1 VSGLDATTLLVVT
14 PVVLLVVSTLYVIGV
29 VRRAGADV
37 VDRCWTLTF
46 LAAIVTTFAY
56 LASGASSA
64 AWWATALGNGA
75 FVLSLG
81 AIWAGARARAGRRSL
96 LWVVAVSAGVVALA
110 ALAGGPDGGPW
121 AGGLAYLLGVAAW
134 SMLAAVELL
143 GRSDAVPRRAPEA
156 AALGFTCAVASAFYA
171 ARAVVFAAGG
181 PTSETF
187 ERWFPTSTTTLV
199 NLVLVLVGAFAMM
212 ALRTRETTVAAAVR
226 FDPVLGTRTPAHLG
240 RTVAAR
246 AARAGRAP
254 SAPVRVVAL
263 RCLDGAA
270 VGDAFGREGREEA
283 RAHLADVVLGL
294 LPAGGAAGSDPA
306 ARDELLVVLPDGVD
320 DAGWVGDVR
329 RELLARPVV
338 LDGDPIVLEVAEG
351 RAAGGAEALDEL
363 VRTAREDLAARS

>member
-1 VSGLDATTLLVVT
+1 VSGLDETTLLVVT
-14 PVVLLVVSTLYVIGV
+14 PVVLLVVSTLYVVGV

-56 LASGASSA
+56 LAGGASSTT
-64 AWWATALGNGA
+64 WWATALGNGA

-110 ALAGGPDGGPW
+110 ALVEGPGGGPW

-134 SMLAAVELL
+134 TMLAAVELI
-143 GRSDAVPRRAPEA
+143 GRSDAARRAPEA

-171 ARAVVFAAGG
+171 TRAVVFAAGG
-181 PTSETF
+181 PTSATF
-187 ERWFPTSTTTLV
+187 ERWFPTSTTTVV
-199 NLVLVLVGAFAMM
+199 NLILVLVGAFAMM

-226 FDPVLGTRTPAHLG
+226 FDPVLGTRTLAHLG
-240 RTVAAR
+240 RTVT
-246 AARAGRAP
+246 ARAGRGA
-254 SAPVRVVAL
+254 SAAPVRVVAL

-270 VGDAFGREGREEA
+270 VRDAFGREGREEA
-283 RAHLADVVLGL
+283 WAHLADVVLGL

-306 ARDELLVVLPDGVD
+306 ARDEVLVVLPDEVD
-320 DAGWVGDVR
+320 AAGWVGEVR
-329 RELLARPVV
+329 RELLDRPVV
-338 LDGDPIVLEVAEG
+338 LDGDAIVLEVAEG
-351 RAAGGAEALDEL
+351 RAAGGADTLGEL
-363 VRTAREDLAARS
+363 VLRAREDLSARS